1 LDIATD
7 WLPSLTLVDLRFVD
21 AIGDY
26 DFFHDVD
33 GGNPMLLRLANLRH
47 RVPEFQLRHLIEQ
60 LDDARAAPAHGRQ
73 ADQEAAAVLSVLG
86 IIAATQPRGLLDPLS
101 VVPLEAP
108 LGLGLGLA

>member
-7 WLPSLTLVDLRFVD
+7 WLPSLTLVALRFTD
-21 AIGDY
+21 AIGHY

-33 GGNPMLLRLANLRH
+33 RGNPMLLRLANLRH

-60 LDDARAAPAHGRQ
+60 LDDAGAALSHGCQ

-101 VVPLEAP
+101 VVPLAVP
-108 LGLGLGLA
+108 LVLDLGLA